1 MNAINEAINLIEG
14 LKREGYIK
22 WAVILHPFSDVIF
35 ILHLVNDIEL
45 QVTKQDFNDYTIS
58 QIYNEIKQFGGL
70 NE

>member
-1 MNAINEAINLIEG
+1 MG
-14 LKREGYIK
+14 GYP
-22 WAVILHPFSDVIF
+22 APFFFSDVIF